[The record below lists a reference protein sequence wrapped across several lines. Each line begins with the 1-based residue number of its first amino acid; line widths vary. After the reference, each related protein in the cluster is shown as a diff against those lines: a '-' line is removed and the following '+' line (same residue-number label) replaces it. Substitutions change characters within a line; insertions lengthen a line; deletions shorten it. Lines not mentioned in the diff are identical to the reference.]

1 MHITHTPRCAALS
14 LTFDRERLVIG
25 ILLALAHSSRYRG
38 EACDLHASVAAHM
51 LLGYLQIH
59 LANAE
64 EALLLLC
71 SSHCRRCR
79 CHAAAAARM
88 RERTLVA
95 GCQLI
100 HWPGI
105 RWDAQFL
112 VHVRRLWPEA
122 AAVQGAAY
130 DAQGVLVNVTP
141 ILAVGIPVGK
151 HTKKEDKI

>member
-1 MHITHTPRCAALS
+1 
-14 LTFDRERLVIG
+14 
-25 ILLALAHSSRYRG
+25 
-38 EACDLHASVAAHM
+38 M

-79 CHAAAAARM
+79 CDAAAAARM

-130 DAQGVLVNVTP
+130 DTQGVLVDVTP

-151 HTKKEDKI
+151 HTKKRRQNMIKRSTTLAEGGHRGVWVEAICTQIKSQIFAFYD